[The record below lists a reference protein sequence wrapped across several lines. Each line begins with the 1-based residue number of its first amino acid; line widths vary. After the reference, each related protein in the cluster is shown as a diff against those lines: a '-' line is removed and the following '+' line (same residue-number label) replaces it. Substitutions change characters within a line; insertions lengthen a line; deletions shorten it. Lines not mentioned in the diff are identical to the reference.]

1 MGNLVNIQYLIET
14 DGVEHETKVHPG
26 DGRVGDEGE
35 PDELPERDVLG
46 YGVAGG
52 VGDPSDERR
61 DREVE
66 SGQRRGCIRPK
77 EETKK
82 RRKNQIPRRRHQEQ
96 TRTCGSRSAE
106 RGKGRRRSAR
116 RREGYRRRRRS
127 RRRTW
132 AACLP
137 WWCRRSWRRSSPT
150 PRRRTPPAA
159 SSPPPSRPSSSSW
172 RRRGSL
178 PPPTTTTT
186 WLRPWAEEG
195 QGRARL
201 GSGPAVYHPGL
212 GASRGRSRRV
222 IKDGRRCRLGKAR
235 KGGGGSAGRGFE
247 LVLCAH
253 ADAVWEAEASTARA
267 EDGEKTA
274 ICGKNGRGGGLREG
288 EIRGERRRA
297 GEGRRGGGRVA
308 ASGDGDR
315 AGSGRGRVLCVR
327 ACWPLFPC
335 SFPSFCAFCRAGLW
349 MDFAEFSPRG
359 QFNSKRPRGP
369 PATGSAA
376 GWG

>member
-1 MGNLVNIQYLIET
+1 LKRRAEDSHASADESLGIDLHIRDRANPNTRRHDDHGRYNLGGVVLAVEHPFHQANHRDHAQFRDLIET

-127 RRRTW
+127 RRRT
-132 AACLP
+132 
-137 WWCRRSWRRSSPT
+137 
-150 PRRRTPPAA
+150 
-159 SSPPPSRPSSSSW
+159 
-172 RRRGSL
+172 
-178 PPPTTTTT
+178 
-186 WLRPWAEEG
+186 
-195 QGRARL
+195 
-201 GSGPAVYHPGL
+201 
-212 GASRGRSRRV
+212 
-222 IKDGRRCRLGKAR
+222 
-235 KGGGGSAGRGFE
+235 
-247 LVLCAH
+247 
-253 ADAVWEAEASTARA
+253 
-267 EDGEKTA
+267 
-274 ICGKNGRGGGLREG
+274 
-288 EIRGERRRA
+288 
-297 GEGRRGGGRVA
+297 
-308 ASGDGDR
+308 
-315 AGSGRGRVLCVR
+315 
-327 ACWPLFPC
+327 
-335 SFPSFCAFCRAGLW
+335 
-349 MDFAEFSPRG
+349 
-359 QFNSKRPRGP
+359 
-369 PATGSAA
+369 
-376 GWG
+376 